1 MHQISNNKNDTQSNK
16 QKQKNSKMKKLIF
29 ALIVMLPLLGKAQA
43 HLGATLTDIKA
54 LHTDKVF
61 TVKYTDDGQKY
72 AYTNMYY
79 GTFYYYFDKET
90 GLSNFCM
97 QIPNNMTALNAQV
110 EAYNKKYVIV
120 SETSWKAYLEG
131 GGLMKINL
139 QYNKEYDVY
148 VFYYTN

>member
-1 MHQISNNKNDTQSNK
+1 
-16 QKQKNSKMKKLIF
+16 MKKIIFGLILLF
-29 ALIVMLPLLGKAQA
+29 PLLGKAQA
-43 HLGATLTDIKA
+43 HLGSSLTEIKA

-61 TVKYTDDGQKY
+61 TIKYTDDGQKY
-72 AYTNMYY
+72 AYTDMYY

-97 QIPNNMTALNAQV
+97 QIPHNMTALNGQV

-131 GGLMKINL
+131 GGLLKINL
-139 QYNKEYDVY
+139 EYNKENDIY
-148 VFYYTN
+148 VFYYNF